1 MVWRSFRRSSRDGRF
16 ESDKMNST
24 GLVEV
29 HFTAPLSPERIEAVA
44 DLNPRSLQV
53 RPISLWS
60 MPHADRIFRSR
71 YRPTVDPAWV
81 RTVAT
86 TAERLGFS
94 TIWAPEHVVLL
105 EQYASKYPY
114 SSGEF
119 PAPADTP
126 IADPFTTLAYAAA
139 CTSNIRLATGICLV
153 PEHNP
158 LVLAKT
164 VATVDRLSG
173 GRFTLGA
180 GVGWLA
186 EEFQALGISFER
198 RGARTRE
205 YIEVMRKLWTEPRSS
220 HAGEFVNFTGVLSYP
235 KPVDAKGVPVW
246 FGGESNAALRRVAEY
261 GDGWVGFKVPPTE
274 AGAKIRR
281 IEELL
286 RANGRRR
293 SDVTLA
299 VSPYTEPIT
308 PDDLARY
315 RDAGV
320 DEVELLLHGRPRSE
334 AQVIAG
340 LEEMA
345 RDFVEPA
352 AKL

>member
-1 MVWRSFRRSSRDGRF
+1 MKIGFFAVGIGA
-16 ESDKMNST
+16 T
-24 GLVEV
+24 VE
-29 HFTAPLSPERIEAVA
+29 PEVLREVA
-44 DLNPRSLQV
+44 
-53 RPISLWS
+53 I
-60 MPHADRIFRSR
+60 A
-71 YRPTVDPAWV
+71 
-81 RTVAT
+81 
-86 TAERLGFS
+86 AERLGFA
-94 TIWAPEHVVLL
+94 TIWAPEHVVLV

-114 SSGEF
+114 SSGQF
-119 PAPADTP
+119 PGPTDIP

-139 CTSNIRLATGICLV
+139 CTSTIRLGTGICLV

-158 LVLAKT
+158 VVLAKT
-164 VATVDRLSG
+164 AATLDRLSG
-173 GRFTLGA
+173 GRFILGA

-186 EEFQALGISFER
+186 EEFAALGIPFER

-205 YIEVMRKLWTEPRSS
+205 YIDVMRRLWTEKTSS

-235 KPVDAKGVPVW
+235 KPVSATGIPVW

-261 GDGWVGFKVPPTE
+261 GDGWVGFKVLPTE
-274 AGAKIRR
+274 AGGKIRR

-286 RANGRRR
+286 AANGRRR

-299 VSPYTEPIT
+299 VSPYTDPIT
-308 PDDLARY
+308 PDDLTRY

-340 LEEMA
+340 LEQLA